1 MPGVLPLQPFPVF
14 HDPNQQSVHSNATLT
29 VSGSTIFTGYGAAE
43 VSLFINVK
51 AAPTGTLPTL
61 QFTIQEVDPGD
72 GTTVIGTSVSSTV
85 ISGVGVQR
93 VTLLSTYGGS
103 IKVSWTITGTGPSFT
118 QVFATLTAKVAT
130 ALLTDGVNGPVTVK
144 PASTAAV
151 ATDVALV
158 VSVSP
163 NNTLTTTN
171 PSVGLTG
178 VPPPGSGTYISG
190 NDGTNLVGLRLK
202 PASTAAVAT
211 DPALVVT
218 IGPNTPLPAGTNTLG
233 FTNQGTP
240 ASLSNAW
247 TFKITDA
254 TNGPVAVKAPSTAA
268 VAADPALVVSVSPNN
283 SVAITAAALPLP
295 AGAATAANQ
304 TTLGNQTTKI
314 NDGTNTAVIK
324 PAATAATAA
333 DPALVVT
340 FSPNSAAQPQD
351 VVGTGV
357 LGALNAAVTVIHPGL
372 QSVGFQLVAGTLVGT
387 LVPEVSFD
395 GGVTWVQTFFYN
407 PTTGNIAPSL
417 VFSIAN
423 TSQTRTILT
432 TGGEGQVRVRV
443 SAFTSGTANATVRAT
458 SVHDQAVTFA
468 GAAGSSPLPPTVAQ
482 VGGKD
487 PAGLLQPMGLTTEQ
501 SVQMAPAPNRQPV
514 HSNATITVSGSSIL
528 DDTWGAKEVSL
539 FINIKAAPTGTT
551 PTITYTMQEVDPGDN
566 TTVLGTSVTGTA
578 LTAIG
583 TQILTLP
590 VTKSGIVE
598 VSWVVTGTT
607 PSFTQVF
614 STLTS
619 KIAGS
624 AILYDTAGLPLGTP
638 ANPIST
644 QPSIT
649 SAAQI
654 GLATGLLILGGGTSG
669 SLNAVRATTYTEPST
684 NAQRSFSSSSASDAA
699 AGVGAR
705 QVTLIYY
712 DSTGAG
718 PFTEVVT
725 LNGVAAVNTVSS
737 TICFI
742 EKITVTS
749 VGTTGTNVGTITLF
763 AATAGGGGAVGTIG
777 VGNLVAAT
785 GDSRTLW
792 AHHYV
797 ATGKTASLATVILSN
812 FGGTGS
818 GITTMLLK
826 SKILGVANAAEVI
839 VSDLIAVP
847 TGNALVR
854 QLGIPIRVTGPARIL
869 GYAIPASNNTTS
881 ELSFDFSEI

>member
-268 VAADPALVVSVSPNN
+268 VATDPALVVTVSPNN

-351 VVGTGV
+351 VVGTGA

-501 SVQMAPAPNRQPV
+501 SVQMSPAPNRQPV
-514 HSNATITVSGSSIL
+514 HSNSTITVSGSSIL

-551 PTITYTMQEVDPGDN
+551 PTITYTVQEVDPGDN

-590 VTKSGIVE
+590 ITKSGIVK

-638 ANPIST
+638 ANPINTTQVIST
-644 QPSIT
+644 NASV
-649 SAAQI
+649 
-654 GLATGLLILGGGTSG
+654 GLAVGRVVLGGGSSG
-669 SLNAVRATTYTEPST
+669 TVNAIRATAYTEQTT
-684 NAQRSFSSSSASDAA
+684 NAQRSISSSSASDTG
-699 AGVGAR
+699 AGVGAQ
-705 QVTLIYY
+705 QVTITYY
-712 DSTGAG
+712 TATGTG

-742 EKITVTS
+742 EHLIVTR
-749 VGTTGTNVGTITLF
+749 VGSTTRNVGTITLF
-763 AATAGGGGAVGTIG
+763 AGTGGGGGTIG
-777 VGNLVAAT
+777 TIGIGTIVAAQ
-785 GDSRTLW
+785 GDNRTYW
-792 AHHYV
+792 AHHYIPPGVTASFATVVCGLATGTGSSTGTFFLRSRDIGVTGAAEVHDSDLLAV
-797 ATGKTASLATVILSN
+797 ATGA
-812 FGGTGS
+812 G
-818 GITTMLLK
+818 
-826 SKILGVANAAEVI
+826 
-839 VSDLIAVP
+839 
-847 TGNALVR
+847 LVR
-854 QLGIPIRVTGPARIL
+854 QLGIPLKVSGPARIT
-869 GYAIPASNNTTS
+869 GYVVPAGNNTTCDM
-881 ELSFDFSEI
+881 SFDFSEI